1 MTVIAEVQTGSG
13 AVVAFYKGV
22 SEYLSDVGSEIDIST
37 LDGTLKYEELLTY
50 VQGAAQQG
58 GSFAVGL
65 GIEALSD
72 FAAIQREL
80 DLSRLTKVQL
90 MSSAAGE
97 ASSEAQIYSDTATY
111 QLGVLKGSATTGSQ
125 A

>member
-1 MTVIAEVQTGSG
+1 MTVQTDVQNGSG
-13 AVVAFYKGV
+13 AVVAFYQAV
-22 SEYLSDVGSEIDIST
+22 AAYLNATGTDGDITT
-37 LDGTLKYEELLTY
+37 LDGQLTYDDLLTY

-65 GIEALSD
+65 AIEALSD

-80 DLSRLTKVQL
+80 DLSRLTKTEL

-111 QLGVLKGSATTGSQ
+111 QLGILNGSSTTGSQ

>member
-1 MTVIAEVQTGSG
+1 MTVMTELQTGSD

-22 SEYLSDVGSEIDIST
+22 AAYLNATGLEVDIST
-37 LDGTLKYEELLTY
+37 LDGTLTYDDLLTY
-50 VQGAAQQG
+50 VNAAAQQG

-65 GIEALSD
+65 GIEVLSD

-80 DLSRLTKVQL
+80 DLSRLTKIEL

-97 ASSEAQIYSDTATY
+97 ASSEAQIYSDTAAY
-111 QLGVLKGSATTGSQ
+111 QKGVLSGTSTTGSQ

>member
-13 AVVAFYKGV
+13 NVVAYYKGI
-22 SEYLSDVGSEIDIST
+22 SEYLNATGVEVDVMT
-37 LDGTLKYEELLTY
+37 LDGTLVYDDLLTY

-80 DLSRLTKVQL
+80 DMSRLTKIEL
-90 MSSAAGE
+90 MSTAAGE
-97 ASSEAQIYSDTATY
+97 ASSEAQIYADTTTY
-111 QLGVLKGSATTGSQ
+111 QLGVLQGSSTTGSQ

>member
-1 MTVIAEVQTGSG
+1 MPAITELQTNSG
-13 AVVAFYKGV
+13 TVVAFYKGI
-22 SEYLSDVGSEIDIST
+22 EDYLNATGIELDVTT
-37 LDGTLKYEELLTY
+37 LDGTLTYDDLLTY

-65 GIEALSD
+65 AIEALSD

-80 DLSRLTKVQL
+80 DMTRLTKTEL
-90 MSSAAGE
+90 MSTAAGE
-97 ASSEAQIYSDTATY
+97 AGAEAQIYADTTTY
-111 QLGVLKGSATTGSQ
+111 QIGVLGGTSTTGSQ

>member
-1 MTVIAEVQTGSG
+1 MTVISEVQTGSG
-13 AVVAFYKGV
+13 AVAAFYKGMA
-22 SEYLSDVGSEIDIST
+22 EYLNSTGVEVDIST
-37 LDGTLKYEELLTY
+37 LDGTLKYEDLLTY
-50 VQGAAQQG
+50 VRASAQQG

-80 DLSRLTKVQL
+80 DLSRLTKTQL

-111 QLGVLKGSATTGSQ
+111 QVGVLSGSSTTGSQ